1 MRQLF
6 TTCIDILV
14 KLLVSLPSVF
24 WLRKMPSKGSFF
36 LNEAIHAYVS
46 VQKAKYRFAHI
57 KKKQPCYFSVMSL
70 SRAHLKWMNK
80 YMYDNDQFKV
90 NSQEK
95 NHIYEVLVFVL
106 LQVQGVVWCKPCGN
120 FCRVST
126 VVLLLVNRTFM
137 KKITSKCK

>member
-1 MRQLF
+1 MHMFPYKRQN
-6 TTCIDILV
+6 ID
-14 KLLVSLPSVF
+14 SLT
-24 WLRKMPSKGSFF
+24 L
-36 LNEAIHAYVS
+36 
-46 VQKAKYRFAHI
+46 

-137 KKITSKCK
+137 KKITSKCKWVFGKLWLNVWYIKIILCLEIWWNVNPV